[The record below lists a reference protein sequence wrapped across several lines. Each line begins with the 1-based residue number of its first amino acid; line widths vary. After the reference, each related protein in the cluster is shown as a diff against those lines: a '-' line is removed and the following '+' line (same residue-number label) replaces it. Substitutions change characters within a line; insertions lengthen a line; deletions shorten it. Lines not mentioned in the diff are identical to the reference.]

1 MSNQRKIAALAKKL
15 EKFDEVLEKLRVVF
29 QNNDGKID
37 ETESAQIT
45 KIEEYIHK
53 CRTRLRIPSTA
64 PVAQVTPAVAEGG
77 DATSTHEEM
86 HASNETEET
95 IGGDDTSG
103 AEAGGNS
110 DAPATPGGEV
120 MPPWIREAYKHKG
133 VTETAPMVRD
143 DAFVKMLF
151 EDQGLYDSW
160 ASTQTVNDANWCAAF
175 VSYCLRKAGESALE
189 GFDGIRALKY
199 ADYGTRVDRMV
210 YGAIAVVKRGGGGHV
225 GFVVGKEGDS
235 IIMLGGNQGN
245 AVSEKVESRELVAY
259 VVPSNWT
266 IPEQNY
272 LS

>member
-1 MSNQRKIAALAKKL
+1 MSNQRKIAILAKKL
-15 EKFDEVLEKLRVVF
+15 EKFDEVLEKLRTLF
-29 QNNDGKID
+29 KDNDGTID
-37 ETESAQIT
+37 ETEGAQIA

-64 PVAQVTPAVAEGG
+64 PTAQVVPAAADG
-77 DATSTHEEM
+77 DTAASTHEDLHNANSGTAPQEAET
-86 HASNETEET
+86 AS
-95 IGGDDTSG
+95 
-103 AEAGGNS
+103 AEGEAE
-110 DAPATPGGEV
+110 APATPGGEV

-143 DAFVKMLF
+143 DAFVRMLF
-151 EDQGLYDSW
+151 QDQGLYDSW
-160 ASTQTVNDANWCAAF
+160 AIDQTVSAANWCAAF

-189 GFDGIRALKY
+189 GFNGIRALEY
-199 ADYGTRVDRMV
+199 ASYGTRVDRMV
-210 YGAIAVVKRGGGGHV
+210 YGAIAVVQRSGGGHV
-225 GFVVGKEGDS
+225 GFVVGKEGDN

-245 AVSEKVESRELVAY
+245 AVSEKVETRQLVAY